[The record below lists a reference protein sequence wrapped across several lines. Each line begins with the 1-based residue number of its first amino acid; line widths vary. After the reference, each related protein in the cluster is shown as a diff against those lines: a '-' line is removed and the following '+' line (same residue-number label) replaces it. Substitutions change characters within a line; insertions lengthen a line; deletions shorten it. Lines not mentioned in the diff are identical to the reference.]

1 MPSFNSRPIQ
11 GVGLGLRSCHYN
23 YIFEHWPDI
32 TWFEAL
38 SDNYFNDAIQL
49 HHLMLIRER
58 YPVTLHG
65 VGLSIGSVDPLNQ
78 DYLKNLKQLADT
90 VQPEMISDHLC
101 WSSVN
106 QQYLHDLLP
115 LPFTQEAIAHVSRRI
130 QQVQDYL
137 GRQILIE
144 NASSYLA
151 YQQNEMPEWEFINA
165 ICEASGCGILLDINN
180 IYVTAANQPFSPE
193 DYLQLIN
200 ASYVKQYHLAGY
212 SDEGTHLFDMH
223 NQTIHQP
230 VWQLYQQALQE
241 VGIKPT
247 LIERD
252 DNIPEF
258 PALLAEAKQAE
269 ALINAAEVSH
279 V

>member
-1 MPSFNSRPIQ
+1 MSSLINRPIQ

-23 YIFEHWPDI
+23 TILNNWPGI
-32 TWFEAL
+32 AWFEAL
-38 SDNYFNDAIQL
+38 SDNYFNDPIQL

-58 YPVTLHG
+58 YPITLHG
-65 VGLSIGSVDPLNQ
+65 VGLSLGSVDPLNQ
-78 DYLKNLKQLADT
+78 EYLKKLKKLADT
-90 VQPEMISDHLC
+90 VQPEMISDHLS

-115 LPFTQEAIAHVSRRI
+115 LPFTREAITHVSDRI
-130 QQVQDYL
+130 KQVQDYL
-137 GRQILIE
+137 GQQILIE

-165 ICEASGCGILLDINN
+165 ICEASDCGVLLDVNN
-180 IYVTAANQPFSPE
+180 IYVTAANQPFTPS
-193 DYLQLIN
+193 DYLQLID
-200 ASYVKQYHLAGY
+200 ASRVKQYHLAGY

-230 VWQLYQQALQE
+230 VWQLYQQALKY

-258 PALLAEAKQAE
+258 SILAAEAKQADELIKVAE
-269 ALINAAEVSH
+269 ASYV
-279 V
+279 